1 MGLRRLEGLDVRGFP
16 LWGVDACTFLQ
27 SGLVPHKFTKYT
39 PKLCVRLRRDPAEK
53 DMEASLGNMA
63 VGGRRKLEMG

>member
-1 MGLRRLEGLDVRGFP
+1 MYVLTE
-16 LWGVDACTFLQ
+16 
-27 SGLVPHKFTKYT
+27 GLVPHKFTKYT